1 MEPLEGLRRK
11 LAAHIALSVILGLLI
26 FLWWYGL
33 YAILLTFR
41 LFMNPPYVLLVFSL
55 LFIVFSVLIQHRNVE
70 FPYYLMG
77 GALLSLLV
85 TFVIVCAVNGVVW
98 ILSKG
103 LPNADFLITAISISM
118 LAGFVSIKFVEGRME

>member
-41 LFMNPPYVLLVFSL
+41 LFMNPPYVLLVFSF
-55 LFIVFSVLIQHRNVE
+55 LFIIFSVLIQHRNVE

-77 GALLSLLV
+77 GALLSFLV
-85 TFVIVCAVNGVVW
+85 TFIIVCAVNGAVW
-98 ILSKG
+98 ILSNG
-103 LPNADFLITAISISM
+103 LPDADFLITAISISM
-118 LAGFVSIKFVEGRME
+118 LAGFVSIKFVEGRMW

>member
-11 LAAHIALSVILGLLI
+11 LAAHIALSAILGLLI

-55 LFIVFSVLIQHRNVE
+55 LFIVFSVVIQHRNVE

-85 TFVIVCAVNGVVW
+85 TFVIVGAVNGIVW
-98 ILSKG
+98 ILSNG
-103 LPNADFLITAISISM
+103 LPNADFLITGISISM
-118 LAGFVSIKFVEGRME
+118 LAAFVSIKFIEGRM